1 MFFAI
6 GVERMKP
13 KGGIHSALH
22 YGYSTAAAEYGGLIN
37 MDAVRTIQDG
47 RAVKHFDFRPIEGF
61 DFDKVAEFI
70 NLPDDHV
77 VAMFIAIDKAAKT
90 VWPRSG
96 QLGQEEIVVE
106 NRLI

>member
-1 MFFAI
+1 
-6 GVERMKP
+6 
-13 KGGIHSALH
+13 
-22 YGYSTAAAEYGGLIN
+22 
-37 MDAVRTIQDG
+37 
-47 RAVKHFDFRPIEGF
+47 
-61 DFDKVAEFI
+61 
-70 NLPDDHV
+70 